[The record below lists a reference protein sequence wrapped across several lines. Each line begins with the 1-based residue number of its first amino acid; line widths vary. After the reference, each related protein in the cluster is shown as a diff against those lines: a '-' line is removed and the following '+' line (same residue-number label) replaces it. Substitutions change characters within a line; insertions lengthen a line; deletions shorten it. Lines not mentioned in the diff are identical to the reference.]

1 MAELMRVG
9 RILFAVAMAFFGVQY
24 LIFASHA
31 AGPAPGPPWTP
42 GSPSLA
48 WVAGV
53 GLLAVA
59 VCLVTKRQGRLAAT
73 LLGVVLLLRLL
84 LVHLPGLIARLHDPG
99 MWTTAF
105 EILAMCGAAFV
116 LAGMLSGGWPRS
128 QGWDRAVDMMS
139 EVGRLLFA
147 IALVVFGVQH
157 FMYASFVAMLVP
169 AWIPGHLFWAYFVG
183 VAFIAAAVSI
193 VANRISR
200 LAAILLGTMFL
211 LWVILLHAP
220 RVAAAGP
227 HNGNEWTSEFVAL
240 AMCGGSFVLAG
251 ALSSGPGKRGAF

>member
-24 LIFASHA
+24 LIYASHV

-42 GSPSLA
+42 SSQSLA
-48 WVAGV
+48 WLAGV
-53 GLLAVA
+53 GLLGAA

-73 LLGVVLLLRLL
+73 LLGIVLLLRLL
-84 LVHLPGLIARLHDPG
+84 LVHLPGLIARPHDPG

-105 EILAMCGAAFV
+105 EILALCGAAFV
-116 LAGMLSGGWPRS
+116 LAGTLSGEWPRS
-128 QGWDRAVDMMS
+128 QAWDRAVDTMS
-139 EVGRLLFA
+139 EVGRFLFA

-157 FMYASFVAMLVP
+157 FMYAKFVAMLVP
-169 AWIPGHLFWAYFVG
+169 AWIPEHLFWAYFVG
-183 VAFIAAAVSI
+183 VAFIAAAVS
-193 VANRISR
+193 VATNKSAR
-200 LAAILLGTMFL
+200 LAASLLGTMFL

-251 ALSSGPGKRGAF
+251 ALSSGPGKRGTF